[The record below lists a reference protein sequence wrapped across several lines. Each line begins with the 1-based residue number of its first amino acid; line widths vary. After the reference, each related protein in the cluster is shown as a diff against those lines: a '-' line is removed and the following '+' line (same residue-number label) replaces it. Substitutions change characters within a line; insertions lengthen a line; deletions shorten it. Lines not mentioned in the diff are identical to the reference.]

1 MDAALKERGE
11 CCEVWVQPGNLPGLG
26 VTVKGQDIVINDD
39 AVTALSRPAIRRV
52 VIAARWSS
60 YLKGKPE
67 DHNHSPRIVGAETP
81 EQAQARMADGLN
93 KAFTK
98 LQGPTRQ
105 IALVYPVPEAGI
117 HVPYMMAR
125 KIRAGGSVTDLT
137 LEKPAGSYAER
148 HDLAGAVFDEMCGKF
163 GLLPVRPDQLMIHTG
178 TLKIS
183 RGDLALYLDDDH
195 LSRAGSEPLVLEIL
209 ARFTP

>member
-1 MDAALKERGE
+1 
-11 CCEVWVQPGNLPGLG
+11 
-26 VTVKGQDIVINDD
+26 
-39 AVTALSRPAIRRV
+39 
-52 VIAARWSS
+52 
-60 YLKGKPE
+60 
-67 DHNHSPRIVGAETP
+67 
-81 EQAQARMADGLN
+81 MADGLN